1 MADEKKYVF
10 LNRDLSW
17 LSFNYRV
24 LMEAADPSVPLFS
37 RINFLSIF
45 SSNLDEF
52 FRVRMPSI
60 LMFSSMEAKKTNI
73 QEEYPRELVESV
85 QAMVLQHQAEF
96 GKILKEHI
104 LPELRQNGIHLC
116 YDEAPERDHSEYM
129 RDHFL
134 SQALAFLQPVFLLKE
149 NKGNIFLVSNALYF
163 LVDLE
168 TEDEKSKQRYAI
180 LNIPTPHLPRFIE
193 IPRQDQQRHLVF
205 LDDIIR
211 ENIQEVFQGYLVKG
225 VYSIKLTRNAEL
237 FLEDEFTGDISE
249 KIEKQLEKRDAGNAT
264 RLLFDSRM
272 PENAKDFIQDY
283 FGLHREEFI
292 EGSRYHN
299 LKDLADLPGTLKDR
313 SLSQEPWP
321 PMVPSGF
328 HNDHSIFYSIEQG
341 EKLLHLPFHS
351 YNYILR
357 FFNEAAIDPTVKEIY
372 ISLYRVATNSLIV
385 NALISAARNG
395 KKVTVFVEL
404 KARFDEENNLKWSK
418 KMKAAGIRIINS
430 IPRLKV
436 HGKIALVKRQV
447 NKEWKNYCFLGTGN
461 FNEATG
467 RFYTDHALLT
477 SHEEFCRDLENLF
490 EYLQTRK
497 QPHEFSKS
505 TFNHLLVSQ
514 FNLTKRFEKLI
525 DNEIRN
531 AREGKPSGIIIK
543 MNNLQEK
550 DMVMKLYEASNAGVK
565 VQLILRSICT
575 LAPAVEGQS
584 EHITVRRI
592 VDRYLEHGRL
602 YKFMNGGEPLY
613 YAGSADWMNRNLH
626 SRIEV
631 VFPLYDKTLCDQVE
645 RILELQL
652 SDTKKAVM
660 FNTAYEN
667 LKIVP
672 QPGQPALASQES
684 IYEFVKTISEP
695 VQPLI

>member
-1 MADEKKYVF
+1 MADEKKFVF

-24 LMEAADPSVPLFS
+24 LQEAADPSVPLFN

-60 LMFSSMEAKKTNI
+60 LMFSSMEARKTNL
-73 QEEYPRELVESV
+73 QDEYPRDLVQSV
-85 QAMVLQHQAEF
+85 QTMVLQHQAEF
-96 GKILKEHI
+96 GRILRQDI
-104 LPELRQNGIHLC
+104 LPGLQQNNVQLYYKEPVRTEHKEFLRD
-116 YDEAPERDHSEYM
+116 Y
-129 RDHFL
+129 FL
-134 SQALAFLQPVFLLKE
+134 SQVLAFLQPVLLNKE
-149 NKGNIFLVSNALYF
+149 NRGSIFLQSNVLYF

-180 LNIPTPHLPRFIE
+180 LNIPTPHLPRFTE
-193 IPRQDQQRHLVF
+193 ISAAGDQRHIVF

-211 ENIQEVFQGYLVKG
+211 ENIQEAFQGMIVKG
-225 VYSIKLTRNAEL
+225 VYSIKLTRNAEMM
-237 FLEDEFTGDISE
+237 LEDEFTGDIAE

-264 RLLFDSRM
+264 RLLYDNSL
-272 PENAKDFIQDY
+272 PETARDFILDY

-299 LKDLADLPGTLKDR
+299 LKDLADIPSILKDKHLGQASWQ
-313 SLSQEPWP
+313 SL
-321 PMVPSGF
+321 VPSGF
-328 HNDHSIFYSIEQG
+328 NNDHSVFYSIDQG

-357 FFNEAAIDPTVKEIY
+357 FFNEAAIDPHVKEIY

-418 KMKAAGIRIINS
+418 RMKAAGIRIINS

-436 HGKIALVKRQV
+436 HGKIALVKRLV
-447 NKEWKNYCFLGTGN
+447 NKEWRNYCFLGTGN

-497 QPHEFSKS
+497 QPHEYAKS
-505 TFNHLLVSQ
+505 TFNHLMVSQ

-525 DNEIRN
+525 DNEIKN
-531 AREGKPSGIIIK
+531 AREGRPAGITIK

-550 DMVMKLYEASNAGVK
+550 NMVEKLYEASNAGVK
-565 VQLILRSICT
+565 IQLIIRSICT
-575 LAPAVEGQS
+575 LAPGIEGQS
-584 EHITVRRI
+584 ENISVRRI

-602 YKFMNGGEPLY
+602 YMFVNGGEPLY
-613 YAGSADWMNRNLH
+613 FAGSAEWMKRNLP
-626 SRIEV
+626 SRQEL
-631 VFPLYDKTLCDQVE
+631 VFPVYDEVLCRQIQSILNLQLGDTQKAVILNTTYENHKIECPPGHAPIASQQAIFEYVKTL
-645 RILELQL
+645 
-652 SDTKKAVM
+652 
-660 FNTAYEN
+660 
-667 LKIVP
+667 
-672 QPGQPALASQES
+672 
-684 IYEFVKTISEP
+684 
-695 VQPLI
+695 